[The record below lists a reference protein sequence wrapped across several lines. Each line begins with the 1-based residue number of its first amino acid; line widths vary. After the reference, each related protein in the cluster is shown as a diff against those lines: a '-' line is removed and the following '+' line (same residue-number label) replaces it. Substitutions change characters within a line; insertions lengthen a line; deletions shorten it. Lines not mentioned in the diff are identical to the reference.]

1 MEVIQKPVYV
11 YNCKSCD
18 ARKERAKQELPKDWC
33 IINGEI
39 YCKSCYEKQF
49 KLKCTKCGAESESI
63 SIKHIVG
70 WSVSRDPAREYN
82 ITGIDGVCPNCNGVN
97 AVETK
102 ERVTAI
108 VSLISCSD
116 DYCGERCRAC
126 KEYME
131 LKDEWRVGSGF
142 DLYYHPR
149 LRSENCKIAEIKKGI
164 VPTGLILRVSENSN
178 S

>member
-11 YNCKSCD
+11 YACKSCG
-18 ARKERAKQELPKDWC
+18 ARKERTKQELPKDWN
-33 IINGEI
+33 IVGDEI

-70 WSVSRDPAREYN
+70 WSVNRDPSREYN
-82 ITGIDGVCPNCNGVN
+82 TTGIDGICPNCNEV
-97 AVETK
+97 ATIK
-102 ERVTAI
+102 TRQRVIAR
-108 VSLISCSD
+108 VSEITCNN
-116 DYCGERCRAC
+116 DYCGEHCRIC

-131 LKDEWRVGSGF
+131 LKEEWRVGSGF

-164 VPTGLILRVSENSN
+164 VPTGLILRVSENPN